1 MYGKVPMASGG
12 PPKLPGGPP
21 KLPGPPRLRSTR
33 LNIVEQSLIDTI
45 ERLREQPA
53 GPRVRE
59 LRAKAEVYERALRAW
74 TTRPPTEE
82 ARAALLKLVLELNV
96 DVMSVGKAPRA

>member
-1 MYGKVPMASGG
+1 MPSAGPKSG
-12 PPKLPGGPP
+12 PK
-21 KLPGPPRLRSTR
+21 RSTR
-33 LNIVEQSLIDTI
+33 LNIVDQAIVDTL
-45 ERLREQPA
+45 ERLRDLPVS
-53 GPRVRE
+53 PRVRE

-96 DVMSVGKAPRA
+96 QAISLSKEQRG

>member
-1 MYGKVPMASGG
+1 M
-12 PPKLPGGPP
+12 PPEGSKPGSKPP
-21 KLPGPPRLRSTR
+21 PVRRGSTR
-33 LNIVEQSLIDTI
+33 LAIVDKAIVDTL
-45 ERLREQPA
+45 ERLREMPA

-59 LRAKAEVYERALRAW
+59 LRTKAEVYERALRSW

-96 DVMSVGKAPRA
+96 EVIALGKQLRG

>member
-1 MYGKVPMASGG
+1 MPTAG
-12 PPKLPGGPP
+12 PRFP
-21 KLPGPPRLRSTR
+21 STR
-33 LNIVEQSLIDTI
+33 LAIVEQALIDTA
-45 ERLREQPA
+45 ERLRELPQ

-59 LRAKAEVYERALRAW
+59 LRTKAEVYERALRSW

-96 DVMSVGKAPRA
+96 EVIALGKEARG

>member
-1 MYGKVPMASGG
+1 MPSGG
-12 PPKLPGGPP
+12 PPRVPGAP
-21 KLPGPPRLRSTR
+21 KPSGGPRLRSTR
-33 LNIVEQSLIDTI
+33 LNIVEQSLVDTL

-74 TTRPPTEE
+74 SSRPPTEE

-96 DVMSVGKAPRA
+96 DVMSLGKAPRA